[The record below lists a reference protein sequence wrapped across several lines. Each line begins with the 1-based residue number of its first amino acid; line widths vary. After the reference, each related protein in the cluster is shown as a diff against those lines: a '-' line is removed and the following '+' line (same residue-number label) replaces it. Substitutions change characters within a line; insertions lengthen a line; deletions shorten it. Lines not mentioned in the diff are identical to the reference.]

1 MYCLHSRKI
10 IGEKVTLMA
19 GIATLEVSPKRVF
32 ASRIFLKSEYKFHQ
46 GQTQCLNLYRLK

>member
-1 MYCLHSRKI
+1 MYCLYSRKI

-19 GIATLEVSPKRVF
+19 GIATLEVSPRRVF